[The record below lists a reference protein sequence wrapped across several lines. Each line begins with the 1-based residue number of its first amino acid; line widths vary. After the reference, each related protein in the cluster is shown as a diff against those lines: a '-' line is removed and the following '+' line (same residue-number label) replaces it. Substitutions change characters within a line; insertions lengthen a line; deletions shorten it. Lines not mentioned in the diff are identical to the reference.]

1 MQIRMKRLTIAFDG
15 HSSCGK
21 STLAKAIA
29 KELNLMYIDTGAMY
43 RGATLLAVENNLVHG
58 ESVDNNKLM
67 SLLDK
72 TSMEFK
78 TVEGENHLFMN
89 GRNIEREIRTIEISE
104 KVSYV
109 SKVAAVRNRLVE
121 WQRAMGKSM
130 NVILDGRDIG
140 TVVFPNADIKL
151 FVTASVE
158 IRSKRRFDELKA
170 KGDDVTLVEV
180 MANIEKRDY
189 IDQNREMS
197 PLKQAEDAIVIDN
210 SFNTRSEQLEIA
222 INIIKSKYPHLFH

>member
-1 MQIRMKRLTIAFDG
+1 MKTLTIAVDG

-29 KELNLMYIDTGAMY
+29 KELNLIYIDTGAMY
-43 RGATLLAVENNLVHG
+43 RGATLLAVENNLIQG
-58 ESVDNNKLM
+58 ENIDNNKLM

-78 TVEGENHLFMN
+78 NIEGENHLFMN

-109 SKVAAVRNRLVE
+109 SKVATVRNRLVE

-140 TVVFPNADIKL
+140 TVVFPNADIKF

-158 IRSKRRFDELKA
+158 IRAKRRFDELKA
-170 KGDDVTLVEV
+170 KGDDVTLEVV
-180 MANIEKRDY
+180 MANIQKRDY

-197 PLKQAEDAIVIDN
+197 PLKQADDAIVIDN

-222 INIIKSKYPHLFH
+222 INIIKSKCPHLLH